1 MEGSGSGFEQ
11 IITDPGGLKTNGSVF
26 GTLLLTYVS
35 CHYYL
40 HKVPIFFMSK
50 SKGGSITLAF
60 LRLAKKKETQQKKKT
75 WALRLAYIRAITN
88 L

>member
-1 MEGSGSGFEQ
+1 MEGSGSGYEQ

-50 SKGGSITLAF
+50 SKGGSILAF
-60 LRLAKKKETQQKKKT
+60 LRLAKKKRNSAEKE
-75 WALRLAYIRAITN
+75 N
-88 L
+88 LGT